1 MCAYTVHAR
10 NQATPLD
17 RQCLQTPSPRVYT
30 FTLFR
35 KKETGLGRHRT
46 CILHVSTL
54 RRQCVELET
63 CTRARATSVTA
74 RGAER
79 FRARLVPS
87 RGFLIE
93 PVQKV
98 LSRMQRRARKKRR
111 LQGSSNAA
119 RPPCSLQHFLS
130 LFPAD
135 NSRRYR
141 MEKAERKELVDYK
154 EIWFDFI
161 IKCNRDSRIDYRWIN
176 LLTI

>member
-1 MCAYTVHAR
+1 MFTDTVSPCVHVYTVQEKGNRSRPASYMHLAR
-10 NQATPLD
+10 IYTAQAV
-17 RQCLQTPSPRVYT
+17 C
-30 FTLFR
+30 
-35 KKETGLGRHRT
+35 RT
-46 CILHVSTL
+46 
-54 RRQCVELET
+54 LET

-176 LLTI
+176 LLTILVFFSLI